1 MRIRAV
7 PQREPD
13 GWRVVPAHLSI
24 ALSDNQGVIPE
35 QRWTHGLPARARS
48 YPPAVRIEP
57 LSEATWEPLAALF
70 REGGDPRWCYCQFW
84 RLRSKDFGDLKVPQ
98 LRERLHEQ
106 ARSDLP
112 PGLVA
117 LGPGAGADGATDRAV
132 GWVGFGPRVDFQRV
146 AHSKV
151 IPTIDDRPVWSIV
164 CFAISASARGRGIG
178 RALLDAAVT
187 FARDRGAPGVEAYPV
202 ALAPSERI
210 AAASAYTGTLRMFE
224 RAGFRVVADNAS
236 DRTAQHRRV
245 VVRLD
250 F

>member
-1 MRIRAV
+1 MPNPDSSVDPGSSVPPRIV
-7 PQREPD
+7 P
-13 GWRVVPAHLSI
+13 L
-24 ALSDNQGVIPE
+24 
-35 QRWTHGLPARARS
+35 T
-48 YPPAVRIEP
+48 
-57 LSEATWEPLAALF
+57 EASWEPLAALF

-84 RLRSKDFGDLKVPQ
+84 RLRSKDFAPLKVPQ

-117 LGPGAGADGATDRAV
+117 LEPGDDGTDRAV

-146 AHSKV
+146 VFSKV
-151 IPTIDDRPVWSIV
+151 IPAIDDRPVWSIV

-178 RALLDAAVT
+178 QALLDAAVGY
-187 FARDRGAPGVEAYPV
+187 ARGHGAPGVEAYPI
-202 ALAPSERI
+202 ALEPGQRI
-210 AAASAYTGTLRMFE
+210 AAASAYAGTLRMFE

-236 DRTAQHRRV
+236 DRTALHRRV